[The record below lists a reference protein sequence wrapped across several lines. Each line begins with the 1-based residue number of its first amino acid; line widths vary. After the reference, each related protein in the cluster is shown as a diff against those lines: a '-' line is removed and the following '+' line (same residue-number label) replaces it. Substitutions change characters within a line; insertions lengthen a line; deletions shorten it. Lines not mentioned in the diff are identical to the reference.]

1 MKKADKICILL
12 IMAACVLFYIPLWF
26 AYDAQENREVV
37 VKVRNKEVLRTDLMK
52 DGSYTVELNILE
64 PLTTESI
71 FSLSIK
77 SDTRHNATTACKRW
91 RELAANIYEYVYS
104 KIIDN

>member
-52 DGSYTVELNILE
+52 DGSYTVDGKLGEVLVEVQDGRVRVKKKIHRITIVRFRAMSVIL
-64 PLTTESI
+64 LRRS
-71 FSLSIK
+71 S
-77 SDTRHNATTACKRW
+77 ACPMR
-91 RELAANIYEYVYS
+91 S
-104 KIIDN
+104 S

>member
-52 DGSYTVELNILE
+52 DGSYTVDGKENSPHHYCSIQGYVSDPSTPIICLPNEVVVTIE
-64 PLTTESI
+64 GSEESTV
-71 FSLSIK
+71 
-77 SDTRHNATTACKRW
+77 DTA
-91 RELAANIYEYVYS
+91 IQ
-104 KIIDN
+104 

>member
-52 DGSYTVELNILE
+52 DGSYTVDGKLGEVVTIE
-64 PLTTESI
+64 GSEESTV
-71 FSLSIK
+71 
-77 SDTRHNATTACKRW
+77 DTA
-91 RELAANIYEYVYS
+91 IQ
-104 KIIDN
+104 